1 MLRNK
6 IIDLI
11 FSIAKQKNAF
21 DILEETFSNLSKE
34 VLSNALI
41 ECEIIPEH
49 FEHDSSEEKLWAKY
63 CDILLAHSLNHL
75 GISSEVLRTRGDSA
89 DVYGKTKNYTIVG
102 DAKAFRLSR
111 TAKNQK
117 DFKIKSLD
125 DWRKENTYAC
135 LISPLSQYPI
145 RSSQIYSQAIKHNV
159 TLLSYTHLKFLVD
172 FFLDHDLTSLWIT
185 QENTLSIENK
195 NAISYWEKI
204 DEKICHI
211 LDKDLKELN
220 NYKIDSINITK
231 KLGQEGINFWE
242 TKKNLYQEL
251 SREQAISELIKA
263 EKIEAK
269 INTIKKA
276 IGLKI

>member
-1 MLRNK
+1 MLRNNT
-6 IIDLI
+6 IDLI
-11 FSIAKQKNAF
+11 FSVAKQKNAF
-21 DILEETFSNLSKE
+21 DILEETFSSISKE

-63 CDILLAHSLNHL
+63 CDILLAHALNHL

-135 LISPLSQYPI
+135 LVSPLSQYPT
-145 RSSQIYSQAIKHNV
+145 RSSQIYRQAIDHNV

-172 FFLDHDLTSLWIT
+172 HFSGHDLTSLWIT
-185 QENTLSIENK
+185 QENTLSIDNK
-195 NAISYWEKI
+195 NAYSYWDFI
-204 DEKICHI
+204 DKKICDI
-211 LDKDLKELN
+211 LKINLEELN
-220 NYKIDSINITK
+220 SYKINSIDITK
-231 KLGQEGINFWE
+231 KLGEEGINFWE
-242 TKKNLYQEL
+242 NKKYIYQEL
-251 SREQAISELIKA
+251 SYISRTVKR
-263 EKIEAK
+263 KS
-269 INTIKKA
+269 NC
-276 IGLKI
+276 